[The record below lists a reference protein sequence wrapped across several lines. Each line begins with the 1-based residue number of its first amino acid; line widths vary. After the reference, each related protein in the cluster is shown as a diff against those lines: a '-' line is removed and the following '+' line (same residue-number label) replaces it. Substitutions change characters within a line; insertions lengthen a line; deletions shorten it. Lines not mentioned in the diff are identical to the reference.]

1 MGQYAVNVQ
10 ATSNSTINT
19 DDVFVEIKAAA
30 SVIFKIKR
38 VRVGF
43 GDGTQT
49 AGVDNHFRIKM
60 MRWDTTTAGSSTVAT
75 IVPKNANL
83 AAASAS
89 GKVKT
94 GTTALALGTT
104 NVTTVD
110 VLSVNGRALY
120 EFLARDEEDYIVVK
134 PASCFGLVLS
144 SAVVSQLFTV
154 TVEWIE

>member
-49 AGVDNHFRIKM
+49 AGVDNHFRIKF
-60 MRWDTTTAGSSTVAT
+60 MRWDTTTAGSATTST
-75 IVPKNANL
+75 IIPKNANL
-83 AAASAS
+83 AAASAT
-89 GKVKT
+89 GKQKT

-110 VLSVNGRALY
+110 ILSVNGRALY

-154 TVEWIE
+154 TVEWVE